1 MCSSQVTIEKRSAI
15 MITVKLKFNFY
26 LLVNKLNSISDED
39 IALDS
44 SELDSVESNLP
55 EVLRDMW
62 EGQFV
67 PVGQHL
73 LHRVKSHHT
82 DLVPLESPS

>member
-1 MCSSQVTIEKRSAI
+1 
-15 MITVKLKFNFY
+15 MITMKFKSNFY
-26 LLVNKLNSISDED
+26 LLVYKLNSISDEAT
-39 IALDS
+39 ALDS

>member
-1 MCSSQVTIEKRSAI
+1 MVTIEKISVI
-15 MITVKLKFNFY
+15 MITMKFKSNLY
-26 LLVNKLNSISDED
+26 LLLNQLNSISDED